1 MRAARRGL
9 VAALV
14 AGTALIPVSAG
25 LASADGGAD
34 RATRT
39 PKVKVADDYFA
50 PETVKV
56 KAGSKVKFKW
66 DGMNTNSHNV
76 TLKKGPR
83 GAKKKDFTSAT
94 GSIGIKFAPKFK
106 KKGTYDFYCTI
117 HPGTMQLT
125 VKVKK

>member
-1 MRAARRGL
+1 M
-9 VAALV
+9 LV
-14 AGTALIPVSAG
+14 AGTALVPVTAG
-25 LASADGGAD
+25 LASPHGGGGAK
-34 RATRT
+34 AKV
-39 PKVKVADDYFA
+39 PKVKVADDYYS

-76 TLKKGPR
+76 TLKKGPNKV
-83 GAKKKDFTSAT
+83 KKKDFTSAT

-106 KKGTYDFYCTI
+106 QKGTYQFYCTI